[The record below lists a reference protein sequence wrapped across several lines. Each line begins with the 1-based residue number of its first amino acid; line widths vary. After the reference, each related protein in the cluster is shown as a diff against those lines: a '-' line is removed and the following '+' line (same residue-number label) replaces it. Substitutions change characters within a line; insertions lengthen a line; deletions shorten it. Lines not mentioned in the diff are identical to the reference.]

1 MKTAATVYVIDDDS
15 AVRDSLVMLLEQ
27 HGLRALAYPGAAA
40 FLQSVPSTAP
50 GCAVIDVRMPG
61 MDGLELQE
69 QMTRRGFLLPVVILT
84 GHGDIPMSVKAI
96 RRGAVNF
103 LTKPVSAG
111 ALVHAVHEALDEGE
125 RVYRAAGE
133 IQSAG
138 ARLASLTTRESEV
151 MALALQALPNKE
163 IARQLGIS
171 HRTVEVH
178 RARLMHKT
186 GAQTLLELARLV
198 EATQQRP

>member
-1 MKTAATVYVIDDDS
+1 MTAIATVYVVDDDC

-27 HGLRALAYPGAAA
+27 HGLPAVAYPSASAL
-40 FLQSVPSTAP
+40 LQSVPPDAP

-103 LTKPVSAG
+103 LTKPVSAS
-111 ALVHAVHEALDEGE
+111 ALVHAVREALQEGE
-125 RVYRAAGE
+125 RVHREAGE

-138 ARLASLTTRESEV
+138 ARLASLTARENEV
-151 MALALQALPNKE
+151 MALALRALPNKE

-186 GAQTLLELARLV
+186 GTQTLLELARLV
-198 EATQQRP
+198 ETTQQRS